1 MFALSPCVVLEAV
14 FPYRRL
20 NTLLLLHFIITVAIL
35 AVTVRTFIP
44 FIRVKSN
51 CKVTTVYTQMS
62 VELNRIG
69 PPQVGSPIRICMARF
84 GMCLH

>member
-1 MFALSPCVVLEAV
+1 MFALSPCAVLEAV

-20 NTLLLLHFIITVAIL
+20 NTSLLLHFIITVAIL

-51 CKVTTVYTQMS
+51 YKVTTVYTQM
-62 VELNRIG
+62 
-69 PPQVGSPIRICMARF
+69 
-84 GMCLH
+84 